1 MAMRSWMPVV
11 GSCLGGAI
19 GAGVLW
25 AFLNGV
31 WTINGVGLLERQGW
45 PLDDVVIFAGVGAVA
60 GLFNGLRRSARE
72 REHGLEVAELCEG
85 SGLRYTAEAMRADL
99 PEIPLLEGWSEG
111 RHLMSGERGG
121 VPVRVLDVTTVV
133 ERQESREARHRTVAL
148 VPAEGLPAF
157 DLRPR
162 TRAMRLLGMAG
173 VEGVTFDPMSVADP
187 AAADAVT
194 AFGQLFHLMPSGV
207 VPSGVLG
214 TDFAPEVEDSEQALR
229 RFFTPDLMGAF
240 NRHPGHSA
248 QAAAGSLAV
257 WRGES
262 FLPARERTELLE
274 TALALR
280 AALTRTAAAHEAGGA
295 QAVVAA
301 LPSTD
306 PESQAA
312 RLRNTVVGA
321 VAGFFLGF
329 GIGTAAVF
337 SRPLPKNLGNA
348 GWVALAVPNMV
359 FGSVALGVALGAF
372 LGSRV
377 PVRPLAAS
385 HAATVMTPLQRAA
398 RRKLTTAGTVAG
410 LVLGSLGG
418 FAAFASVLFGF
429 RAKAPDSSLM
439 AVLFFGSVGLGAAVG
454 AFLGG
459 AAARFLY
466 DHRRTR
472 GDAPVTG
479 RVPNSPSEMRS
490 R

>member
-1 MAMRSWMPVV
+1 MAMRSWKPVV

-19 GAGVLW
+19 GAGALW
-25 AFLNGV
+25 AFLNEV
-31 WTINGVGLLERQGW
+31 WTVNGVGLLERQGW
-45 PLDDVVIFAGVGAVA
+45 PLSDVVVFAGVGAVA
-60 GLFNGLRRSARE
+60 GLVNGLRRSARE
-72 REHGLEVAELCEG
+72 RERGLEVAELCEAA
-85 SGLRYTAEAMRADL
+85 GLRYKSEAMRADL

-121 VPVRVLDVTTVV
+121 VLVRVLDVTTVV
-133 ERQESREARHRTVAL
+133 QRQESREARHRTVAL

-173 VEGVTFDPMSVADP
+173 VEGVTFDPSSVADP
-187 AAADAVT
+187 AAADEVAV
-194 AFGQLFHLMPSGV
+194 FGRLFHLMPPGV
-207 VPSGVLG
+207 APAGVLG

-257 WRGES
+257 WRGDS
-262 FLPARERTELLE
+262 FLPARERTELLD

-280 AALTRTAAAHEAGGA
+280 AALTRTAAALEAGGA
-295 QAVVAA
+295 RAVVAA
-301 LPSTD
+301 LPGTD

-321 VAGFFLGF
+321 VVGFFLGF
-329 GIGTAAVF
+329 GIGTGAGF
-337 SRPLPKNLGNA
+337 SAHLQRNLGNA
-348 GWVALAVPNMV
+348 GWVGLAMPVLI
-359 FGSVALGVALGAF
+359 FGSVALGVTLGAF

-377 PVRPLAAS
+377 PVRPLAGS
-385 HAATVMTPLQRAA
+385 HTGSVLTPSQRAA
-398 RRKLTTAGTVAG
+398 RRRLTTGGTVAG
-410 LVLGSLGG
+410 LVLGLLGG
-418 FAAFASVLFGF
+418 FAAITPVLVGF
-429 RAKAPDSSLM
+429 LPKAPDVTLM
-439 AVLFFGSVGLGAAVG
+439 AGLFFGSVSLGAAVG

-466 DHRRTR
+466 DRHRTR
-472 GDAPVTG
+472 CGAPVTG
-479 RVPNSPSEMRS
+479 LLRNSPSEMRS